1 MKKIII
7 TQSILW
13 AAAIIST
20 AIVAPS
26 EFGWLI
32 LAVLATTSIG
42 TLRHEINAIKN
53 EQEV

>member
-32 LAVLATTSIG
+32 LAVLASTSIG
-42 TLRHEINAIKN
+42 TLRHEINAITN
-53 EQEV
+53 E